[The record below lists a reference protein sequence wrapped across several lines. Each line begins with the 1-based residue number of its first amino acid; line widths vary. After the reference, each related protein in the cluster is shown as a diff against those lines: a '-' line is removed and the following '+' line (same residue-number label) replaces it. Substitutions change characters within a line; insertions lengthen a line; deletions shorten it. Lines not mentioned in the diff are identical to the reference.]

1 VGAITVNQL
10 VLLGACFI
18 QGGHHSRAIR
28 YPMIMALIHARA
40 LPAGLVLSAYAVVS
54 NAGSEGKECIP
65 LASRRRL
72 PCSTVPRG
80 KNALVFCMTA
90 VLLVLYFAAH
100 VAFVCNLHSHVSLAI
115 RGLLSML
122 SRRDRNMRVDYRNS
136 ELLPSSFSGRIS
148 VSHIWH
154 LRDHKELWLRGRL
167 SLDKTDSEPNR
178 RGPSDSATLVLTLL
192 FCCSAILFLCIQSVD
207 TLAHTNARSWR
218 SSLHA
223 GYVLFPLTTSA
234 AGLMAVQLHGC
245 CCKSA
250 IFHGQIL
257 LASVLSTMHLL
268 CFALPVFVLTRWAI
282 APGSSLEFFDVHQL
296 GLLALALLLPLYP
309 MQRGS
314 DDWYVC
320 SHLLKRKL
328 TFASGTWAWPCCSS
342 MYFLQL
348 VFGECNDLCATIYTS
363 S

>member
-1 VGAITVNQL
+1 ML
-10 VLLGACFI
+10 
-18 QGGHHSRAIR
+18 
-28 YPMIMALIHARA
+28 MALIHARA
-40 LPAGLVLSAYAVVS
+40 LPAGLALSAYAAVF

-72 PCSTVPRG
+72 PCSTVAIEKRT
-80 KNALVFCMTA
+80 LVFCITA
-90 VLLVLYFAAH
+90 VLLILYFAAH
-100 VAFVCNLHSHVSLAI
+100 VVFVCNLHSNISLAI
-115 RGLLSML
+115 SGLLSML
-122 SRRDRNMRVDYRNS
+122 SRKDRNIRVDFRNS

-154 LRDHKELWLRGRL
+154 LRDHKELWIRGRL
-167 SLDKTDSEPNR
+167 SLDKTDPKPNR

-192 FCCSAILFLCIQSVD
+192 FCCSANLFLCIQSVD
-207 TLAHTNARSWR
+207 TLADTNAQSWR

-223 GYVLFPLTTSA
+223 GYVFFPLTTSA
-234 AGLMAVQLHGC
+234 AGLMAMQLHGC

-250 IFHGQIL
+250 IFHGQML
-257 LASVLSTMHLL
+257 LSSVLSTMHLL
-268 CFALPVFVLTRWAI
+268 CFALPVFVLTRWST

-296 GLLALALLLPLYP
+296 GVLALASLLPLYP

-328 TFASGTWAWPCCSS
+328 TFAPGALAWPCCSS
-342 MYFLQL
+342 IYFLQL
-348 VFGECNDLCATIYTS
+348 VFGECSDLCATRDTLS
-363 S
+363 QCGCSDSVVRVW